1 MRRAI
6 ASARELKLSIPDE
19 DLISKAIHEL
29 LKARPQVVGRLRLSF
44 SSQRFIATHE
54 SYETSESPYSVI
66 VSKGLNS
73 TVGRQHKVFPYTS
86 RLSLLNEAKVLGC
99 DEVIILDSNDRVCEG
114 AVSNYAFRIQ
124 DQWMTPPITSG
135 ILPGVIRALAI
146 ERCEVV
152 VRDLSRSDIA
162 SCQSAIALSSLKIAS
177 PITSIDGRILA
188 IDSDVRDICSKLRL
202 LASTL

>member
-6 ASARELKLSIPDE
+6 ASARELNLSIPDE
-19 DLISKAIHEL
+19 DLISEAIHEL

-44 SSQRFIATHE
+44 SNQRFIATHE
-54 SYETSESPYSVI
+54 SYETSESPYSII

-86 RLSLLNEAKVLGC
+86 RLSLLQEAKDLGS

-188 IDSDVRDICSKLRL
+188 IDSDVSDICSKLRL